1 MSNNEQEKMR
11 ELLVLAK
18 DQETQKMIDMMAYNW
33 EVCASRMEQITKE
46 RQQGLFDDS
55 GVEATAVFNR
65 MERVGTL
72 MAALKDRPQALLLRG
87 FREQLRKMNSDHRMD
102 AEIAALISPNQSQ
115 ELKIDTPTIWLRLKE
130 MLEKKK
136 TGAAKGDPVVRKMFK
151 DHYLPNMDDEE
162 AMGWMQSLS
171 NPEPPNEETEQA
183 QLEAIES
190 MAYFGQSIGEVASGA
205 RQQIG
210 IGLVIMHQMTLL
222 FAELLDIRNMADEEV
237 DALFEEAKKELLES
251 DAWKNYWRGHI
262 SHLSL
267 MKNTSLADELSK
279 DAEEVEQQ
287 LLDLHGYLYNQWD
300 ESPEAFGKALKE
312 SGLTDDEMLR
322 LLFLLAKKEALE
334 QEGENPDAKLERMR
348 TNVKKYADKLFN
360 LADDKYDSIYNK
372 VWDDIVQNSIIGS
385 QLSHFREGRHNDG
398 FNMQCFC
405 HIVGWMQRNY
415 HIYGNNGSLDLAK
428 ELGNKYSSDTL
439 KDYIKKQKVI
449 LTAQSIKELDD
460 ILKKHTSK

>member
-1 MSNNEQEKMR
+1 MNDKEQEKMH
-11 ELLVLAK
+11 ELLELAK

-33 EVCASRMEQITKE
+33 EICASRMEQITKE

-65 MERVGTL
+65 MERVGTI
-72 MAALKDRPQALLLRG
+72 MVALKDRPQALLLKG
-87 FREQLRKMNSDHRMD
+87 FREQLNKINSDHRMD
-102 AEIAALISPNQSQ
+102 AEVANLISPNLSQ
-115 ELKIDTPTIWLRLKE
+115 EMKIDTPTIWLRLKE
-130 MLEKKK
+130 MLENKKK
-136 TGAAKGDPVVRKMFK
+136 GAAKGDPIVRRIFK
-151 DHYLPNMDDEE
+151 DRYLPNMDDEE
-162 AMGWMQSLS
+162 AMDWMLSLAS
-171 NPEPPNEETEQA
+171 REPADEETEQA
-183 QLEAIES
+183 QLEAMDA
-190 MAYFGQSIGEVASGA
+190 MAYFGQNIGQVASGA

-210 IGLVIMHQMTLL
+210 MGLVIMHQMTLL
-222 FAELLDIRNMADEEV
+222 FAQLLDIRKMVDEDV
-237 DALFEEAKKELLES
+237 DALFEEAKKELLEG

-267 MKNTSLADELSK
+267 MKNSSLAEELSK

-312 SGLTDDEMLR
+312 SDMSDEEILR

-360 LADDKYDSIYNK
+360 LADDKYDYIYNK
-372 VWDDIVQNSIIGS
+372 MWDDIVQNPIISS
-385 QLSHFREGRHNDG
+385 QLSNFREGKHNDG
-398 FNMQCFC
+398 FHMQCFC

-415 HIYGNNGSLDLAK
+415 HIYGNNGSSDLAK
-428 ELGNKYSSDTL
+428 ELGNKYSFETL
-439 KDYIKKQKVI
+439 KDYIKKRDVI
-449 LTAQSIKELDD
+449 LTAQSIKELDN

>member
-1 MSNNEQEKMR
+1 MIDKEQEKMR
-11 ELLVLAK
+11 DLLVLAK
-18 DQETQKMIDMMAYNW
+18 DQDTQKMIDMMAYNW

-72 MAALKDRPQALLLRG
+72 MAALKDRPQALLLSG
-87 FREQLRKMNSDHRMD
+87 YREQLRKMNSDHRMD

-136 TGAAKGDPVVRKMFK
+136 TEAAKGDPVVRKMFK

-171 NPEPPNEETEQA
+171 NPEPPDEETEQA

-190 MAYFGQSIGEVASGA
+190 MSYFGQSIGEVASGA

-210 IGLVIMHQMTLL
+210 IGLVIMHQMSVL
-222 FAELLDIRNMADEEV
+222 FSELLDIRKMADEEV

-251 DAWKNYWRGHI
+251 DAWKNYWRDHI

-267 MKNTSLADELSK
+267 MKNTSLAVELTK

-300 ESPEAFGKALKE
+300 ESSEAFGKALKE
-312 SGLTDDEMLR
+312 SDMSDEEILR

-360 LADDKYDSIYNK
+360 LADEKYDYIYNK

-449 LTAQSIKELDD
+449 LTAQSIKELDN

>member
-1 MSNNEQEKMR
+1 MIDKEQEKMR
-11 ELLVLAK
+11 DLLVLAK
-18 DQETQKMIDMMAYNW
+18 DQETQQMIDMMAYNW

-46 RQQGLFDDS
+46 RQKGLFDDS

-72 MAALKDRPQALLLRG
+72 MVALKDRPQALLLKG
-87 FREQLRKMNSDHRMD
+87 FREQLKKMNSDHRMD
-102 AEIAALISPNQSQ
+102 AEITSLISPNKSQ
-115 ELKIDTPTIWLRLKE
+115 ELKIETPTIWLRLKE
-130 MLEKKK
+130 MLENKK
-136 TGAAKGDPVVRKMFK
+136 TGSTEGDPIVRRMFK
-151 DHYLPNMDDEE
+151 NRYLPNMDDEE
-162 AMGWMQSLS
+162 AMSWMQSLS
-171 NPEPPNEETEQA
+171 NPEPPDEETERA
-183 QLEAIES
+183 QLEAMEE

-210 IGLVIMHQMTLL
+210 IGLVIMHQMTVL
-222 FAELLDIRNMADEEV
+222 FSELLDIRHMADENV

-251 DAWKNYWRGHI
+251 EAWKNYWRGHI

-267 MKNTSLADELSK
+267 MKSSSLPEELNK

-300 ESPEAFGKALKE
+300 ESSEAFGKALKE
-312 SGLTDDEMLR
+312 SDISDEEMLR

-334 QEGENPDAKLERMR
+334 QEGEAPDLKQKKMR
-348 TNVKKYADKLFN
+348 SKVKKYAEKLYN
-360 LADDKYDSIYNK
+360 LVDDKYDNIYNK
-372 VWDDIVQNSIIGS
+372 VWDDIVENSIIGS
-385 QLSHFREGRHNDG
+385 QLSNFRKGRHNDG

-405 HIVGWMQRNY
+405 HIVGWMQREY
-415 HIYGNNGSLDLAK
+415 HIFGSSGSLDLGNQ
-428 ELGNKYSSDTL
+428 LGDKYSSETY

-449 LTAQSIKELDD
+449 LTAQSIKELDN

>member
-1 MSNNEQEKMR
+1 VDFLHNPGKYVEIGAKLPKGA
-11 ELLVLAK
+11 LLVGPPGTGKTLLAK
-18 DQETQKMIDMMAYNW
+18 AVAGEANVPFFSLSGSEFVEMF
-33 EVCASRMEQITKE
+33 VGVGASR
-46 RQQGLFDDS
+46 
-55 GVEATAVFNR
+55 
-65 MERVGTL
+65 
-72 MAALKDRPQALLLRG
+72 
-87 FREQLRKMNSDHRMD
+87 
-102 AEIAALISPNQSQ
+102 
-115 ELKIDTPTIWLRLKE
+115 
-130 MLEKKK
+130 
-136 TGAAKGDPVVRKMFK
+136 VR
-151 DHYLPNMDDEE
+151 D
-162 AMGWMQSLS
+162 
-171 NPEPPNEETEQA
+171 
-183 QLEAIES
+183 
-190 MAYFGQSIGEVASGA
+190 
-205 RQQIG
+205 
-210 IGLVIMHQMTLL
+210 
-222 FAELLDIRNMADEEV
+222 
-237 DALFEEAKKELLES
+237 LFEEAKKELLES

-267 MKNTSLADELSK
+267 MKNTSLAEELSK

-415 HIYGNNGSLDLAK
+415 NIYGNNGSSDLAK